1 MGGEDEK
8 KFEGF
13 SKDENGVFR
22 MADVNDRKCTD
33 FFCVLAF
40 IIFWVG
46 MIIVWIVSA
55 SNANYDYISKGYQF
69 DGKICGLDGDLGVGA
84 EYKNLYIPGVW
95 IDGSLTT

>member
-46 MIIVWIVSA
+46 MIIVWIVYA
-55 SNANYDYISKGYQF
+55 CNANYDYNSKGYQF

-84 EYKNLYIPGVW
+84 EYKNLYIFN
-95 IDGSLTT
+95 ICFYIY